1 MSRRSLVSAV
11 LLLACANSAGQRPG
25 AALHPRPSPLAPGKA
40 VNEAATAAR
49 CDWARGFAAGTVG
62 GRGGQVLRVTTLAS
76 SGPGS
81 LAEALMT
88 PGPRVVVF
96 EVGGVIDL
104 ALSTLKVSEPFV
116 TIAGQ
121 TAPAPGITLIRGG
134 VSVATHDVVIQHLRV
149 RPGTAGQKTGWQPDG
164 ISSSSG
170 AYNFIVD
177 HCSLSWAV
185 DENLSAS
192 GSRFKGNTPDEWRQ
206 ATTHLVTFSHNIV
219 AEGLA
224 QATHE
229 KGEHSKGSLIH
240 DNVTGVLVYGNL
252 YASNTERNPFFKG
265 GARGVVANNFIVN
278 PGKYAMKYTLVEDEW
293 AGHAPEGGQMVVVG
307 NVLKYGANT
316 PAGTPLLFSSGIGP
330 CDVFL
335 KDNLA
340 LDARGQPAPLLGGLL
355 RNFHQ
360 QKEPPVWPPGF
371 EAAAA
376 STVVEKLAHEVGARP
391 WDRDAIDARIV
402 EQALGGTSRIV
413 DNESEVGGYPGPTPT
428 SAAFVADAWDMRC
441 VVRK

>member
-1 MSRRSLVSAV
+1 MSQRCLAV
-11 LLLACANSAGQRPG
+11 TALLLACTNSAGPRPG
-25 AALHPRPSPLAPGKA
+25 AIPALQSSAFVKAGTKPAPVGS
-40 VNEAATAAR
+40 
-49 CDWARGFAAGTVG
+49 CDWARGFAASTVG
-62 GRGGQVLRVTTLAS
+62 GRGGRVLRVTTLAS

-81 LAEALMT
+81 LAEALT
-88 PGPRVVVF
+88 TSGPRIVVF
-96 EVGGVIDL
+96 EVGGVLDL
-104 ALSTLKVSEPFV
+104 ALSTLKIDEPFV

-134 VSVATHDVVIQHLRV
+134 ISVATHDVVIQHLRV

-206 ATTHLVTFSHNIV
+206 NTTHQVTFSHNIV

-293 AGHAPEGGQMVVVG
+293 TGHAPESGQMSVVG

-316 PAGTPLLFSSGIGP
+316 PPQTPLLFSSGVGP

-335 KDNLA
+335 KDNVA
-340 LDARGQPAPLLGGLL
+340 LDARGQPVPLLGGLVQ
-355 RNFHQ
+355 NFHEQ
-360 QKEPPVWPPGF
+360 TEPPVWPRGF
-371 EAAAA
+371 EAAPAK
-376 STVVEKLAHEVGARP
+376 TVVDKLVREVGARP

-402 EQALGGTSRIV
+402 EHALTGTSRII
-413 DNESEVGGYPGPTPT
+413 DSEAEVGGYPSPAPT
-428 SAAFVADAWDMRC
+428 SAAFVPEAWEMTC
-441 VVRK
+441 MTRK

>member
-1 MSRRSLVSAV
+1 MSWRCLGLTT
-11 LLLACANSAGQRPG
+11 LLLACSNAAGPRPG
-25 AALHPRPSPLAPGKA
+25 TVSPQAPPARSASSKP
-40 VNEAATAAR
+40 ATAAT
-49 CDWARGFAAGTVG
+49 CEWARGFAAGTVG
-62 GRGGQVLRVTTLAS
+62 GRGGRILRVTTLAS

-104 ALSTLKVSEPFV
+104 ALGTLKINEPFL

-121 TAPAPGITLIRGG
+121 TAPSPGITLIRGG
-134 VSVATHDVVIQHLRV
+134 LSVATHDVVIQHLRV

-192 GSRFKGNTPDEWRQ
+192 GSRFQGNTPDEWRQ
-206 ATTHLVTFSHNIV
+206 NTTHEVTFSHNIV

-224 QATHE
+224 RATHE

-240 DNVTGVLVYGNL
+240 DNVGGVLVYGNL

-293 AGHAPEGGQMVVVG
+293 TGHAYETGQMVVVG
-307 NVLKYGANT
+307 NVFKYGANT
-316 PAGTPLLFSSGIGP
+316 PDGTPLLFSSGVGS
-330 CDVFL
+330 CDLFL

-340 LDARGQPAPLLGGLL
+340 LDARGQPVSLLGGALQ
-355 RNFHQ
+355 NFHEQ
-360 QKEPPVWPPGF
+360 AEPPLWPRGF
-371 EAAAA
+371 EAAPA
-376 STVVEKLAHEVGARP
+376 STVVAKLAREAGARP
-391 WDRDAIDARIV
+391 WDRDAVDARIV
-402 EQALGGTSRIV
+402 EQALNGRSRVI
-413 DNESEVGGYPGPTPT
+413 DNESEVGGYPSLAST
-428 SAAFVADAWDMRC
+428 SAAFVPEAWDMGC
-441 VVRK
+441 VVRR